1 MGCEESELSEKRYV
15 DYLEIARRA
24 KADFRKMQ
32 VVLRQGWQPGE
43 EPADEPILSVEQ
55 WYPEFH
61 RFHMAVVNQTP
72 GFDYGWV
79 RHNRPDLY
87 RRIRVKEDEIDA
99 LSGARLSHVMA
110 LLREWREMV
119 LTAEFE
125 RQQFTR

>member
-1 MGCEESELSEKRYV
+1 M

-32 VVLRQGWQPGE
+32 VALRQRWQSGE
-43 EPADEPILSVEQ
+43 EPADEPILSVAQ

-61 RFHMAVVNQTP
+61 RFHMAVVNETP

-99 LSGARLSHVMA
+99 LGVARLSQVME
-110 LLREWREMV
+110 LLRQWRELILM
-119 LTAEFE
+119 AEFE
-125 RQQFTR
+125 SQPPPR